1 MCVFVCQL
9 ILAQPLEV
17 ISQYR
22 TFSAQEPTLQWWFAI
37 SISNTGNNF
46 SFMNKNLPNSA
57 SPLLQSSKLK
67 AVIMCPP
74 TLWISVDRAD
84 LMVVKAMI
92 THWVNLQINI

>member
-1 MCVFVCQL
+1 
-9 ILAQPLEV
+9 
-17 ISQYR
+17 
-22 TFSAQEPTLQWWFAI
+22 
-37 SISNTGNNF
+37 
-46 SFMNKNLPNSA
+46 MNKNLPNSA